1 MISIFKQ
8 YKILKEIKLKTE
20 EVNKL
25 MKNLYRHE
33 GKYLEALYEYSNY
46 NDKHLLEYN
55 IKSKIIL
62 KDFIDGLKEI
72 GSYTYSESEVY
83 KVKLKKGLIS
93 YDDYVYENGIMH
105 MEYIKKIS
113 KIKLFVIKGL
123 YFEAI
128 GELINLEH
136 EYDILLKNIY
146 DSLINLI

>member
-33 GKYLEALYEYSNY
+33 GKYLEALYKYSNY

-55 IKSKIIL
+55 VKSKPVL

-83 KVKLKKGLIS
+83 KVKLKKGIIS

-113 KIKLFVIKGL
+113 KIKLFIIKGL